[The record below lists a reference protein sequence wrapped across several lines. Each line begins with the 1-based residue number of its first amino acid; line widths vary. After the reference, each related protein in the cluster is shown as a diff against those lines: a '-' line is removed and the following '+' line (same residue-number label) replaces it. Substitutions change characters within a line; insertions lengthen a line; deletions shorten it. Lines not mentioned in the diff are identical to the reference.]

1 MIDKFDPEIY
11 HTKSNLI
18 VKIIIAMMV
27 RVMFKMLD
35 LKHKDLMIE
44 LGCGAGNILGK
55 IPSVKNL
62 IGMDISQK
70 LLKRASIRGGN
81 KIKLIAGDAE
91 VLPFQ
96 NNSFDKI
103 LCTEVIEHL
112 LFPGK
117 CLSEIQRI
125 AKDKAI
131 IVITTTNED
140 FLNKVKSLAWKIGMQ
155 KLLFR
160 GNGYK
165 PKKRMDDEW
174 HLHAFN
180 PQKFSRLLN
189 KYFNIVKVSF
199 VPSYILPVQIIVK
212 CTKK

>member
-1 MIDKFDPEIY
+1 MIAKYDPEIY

-18 VKIIIAMMV
+18 VKIIITMMI
-27 RVMFKMLD
+27 RVMVKMLH
-35 LKHKDLMIE
+35 LKDRDQMLE
-44 LGCGAGNILGK
+44 LGCGAGNILEK

-62 IGMDISQK
+62 IGMDISLK
-70 LLKRASIRGGN
+70 LLNRANIRCGD
-81 KIKLIAGDAE
+81 KIKLIAGDVE
-91 VLPFQ
+91 ILPFQ

-112 LFPGK
+112 LFPEK
-117 CLSEIQRI
+117 CLSEMVRV

-131 IVITTTNED
+131 IVITTTDED
-140 FLNKVKSLAWKIGMQ
+140 FLNKVKSLAWKIGIQ

-165 PKKRMDDEW
+165 PEKRMDDEW

-189 KYFNIVKVSF
+189 KYFNIVKVTY
-199 VPSYILPVQIIVK
+199 VPSYFLPIQIIVK